1 MAQRN
6 HKKAIPKTSFWRKA
20 KLVRKVKM
28 GLIWLAVIL
37 LIVFL
42 VLQVAIAITHLRQHV
57 EH

>member
-1 MAQRN
+1 MAPRN
-6 HKKAIPKTSFWRKA
+6 HKKATPKTSFWRRA
-20 KLVRKVKM
+20 KLLKKVKM

-42 VLQVAIAITHLRQHV
+42 VLQVAIAITHLRQHT